1 MAGGVEPD
9 ELRAYADVV
18 LRCGVNIEEGEK
30 LLIFGRLE
38 HSELVHALA
47 DRAYAHGAAVA
58 QAFYIDDDIQ
68 RSQAAGAPTDEM
80 AAYVSPWFEHLIDT
94 MIDERWAWIS
104 IAGESRDD
112 PFAGAPAERVG
123 ALHGALGAQFQ
134 RTIPAKLNWCICP
147 CPNRGW
153 AERVYGEPDTARLW
167 KDLRFVL
174 RLDEPDPVKAW
185 HGRRDEL
192 ASRAAQLNESA
203 FKALHFLGGGTDLR
217 IPLHADG
224 SWQSAEFITA
234 TGRSCIANLPTE
246 EVFVSPDWRG
256 VEGMVVM
263 TQPVSVNG
271 VLVEDLVLRFAA
283 GEVVDAR
290 ARANVA
296 AVKAQ
301 MDQDAGARRL
311 GEVALVDA
319 SSRVGR
325 LGRVF
330 KDLLLDENAACHIA
344 WGFGFEE
351 TIVGELPDDEAAR
364 SARGLNTSRIHQD
377 AMIGGPDVT
386 VFGVDAAG
394 DEAPILVKER
404 WQS

>member
-1 MAGGVEPD
+1 MAGRVDPD

-18 LRCGVNIEEGEK
+18 LRCGVNLEEGQK

-38 HSELVHALA
+38 HRELVKALA
-47 DRAYAHGAAVA
+47 GRAYVHGAAVA
-58 QAFYIDDDIQ
+58 QAYYTDEDVQ
-68 RSQAAGAPTDEM
+68 RAQAAGAATDEL
-80 AAYVSPWFEHLIDT
+80 AAYVSPWFERLIDT

-104 IAGESRDD
+104 VDGASRDD

-123 ALHGALGAQFQ
+123 ALLGALGAQHQ
-134 RTIPAKLNWCICP
+134 RTIPAKLSWCICP
-147 CPNRGW
+147 CPSRGW
-153 AERVYGEPDTARLW
+153 AQRVYGEPDIARLW

-174 RLDEPDPVKAW
+174 RLDEPDPVEAW
-185 HGRRDEL
+185 HARRDEL
-192 ASRAAQLNESA
+192 AARAAWLNERG
-203 FKALHFLGGGTDLR
+203 FRALHFVGGGTDLR

-234 TGRSCIANLPTE
+234 TGRSCIVNLPTE

-256 VEGMVVM
+256 VEGIVVM
-263 TQPVSVNG
+263 TQPVGVNG
-271 VLVEDLVLRFAA
+271 VLVEDLVLTFAA

-290 ARANVA
+290 ASANVA

-311 GEVALVDA
+311 GEVALVDE

-330 KDLLLDENAACHIA
+330 KDLLLDENATCHLA

-351 TIVGELPDDEAAR
+351 TIAGDLPDDEAAR

-377 AMIGGPDVT
+377 AMVGGPQVT

-394 DEAPILVKER
+394 DEAPILADER

>member
-1 MAGGVEPD
+1 MAGGVDPD

-18 LRCGVNIEEGEK
+18 LRCGVNMVEGERVM
-30 LLIFGRLE
+30 IFGRLE
-38 HSELVHALA
+38 HSALVRALA
-47 DRAYAHGAAVA
+47 ERAYVHGADVVQAV
-58 QAFYIDDDIQ
+58 YEDEMVQ
-68 RSQAAGAPTDEM
+68 RSQVVGAPTDEL
-80 AAYVSPWFEHLIDT
+80 AAYVSPWLERLIDT

-104 IAGESRDD
+104 ITGESSDD
-112 PFAGAPAERVG
+112 PLAGAPADRSG
-123 ALHGALGAQFQ
+123 ALHGALGAQYH
-134 RTIPAKLNWCICP
+134 RTIPAKLSWCVCP
-147 CPNRGW
+147 CPNPGW
-153 AERVYGEPDTARLW
+153 AQRVYGAPDTARLW
-167 KDLRFVL
+167 KDLRYTL
-174 RLDEPDPVKAW
+174 RLDELDPVEAW
-185 HGRRDEL
+185 YARRDEL
-192 ASRAAQLNESA
+192 ASRADQLNESA
-203 FKALHFLGGGTDLR
+203 FVAVHFLGGGTDLR

-224 SWQSAEFITA
+224 KWQSAEFVTA

-256 VEGMVVM
+256 VEGTAVM
-263 TQPVSVNG
+263 TQPVGVNG

-283 GEVVDAR
+283 GEVVDVQAG
-290 ARANVA
+290 ANVDT
-296 AVKAQ
+296 VKAQ

-344 WGFGFEE
+344 WGLGFEE
-351 TIVGELPDDEAAR
+351 TIAGELPDDEAAR

-386 VFGVDAAG
+386 VLGVDAAG
-394 DEAPILVKER
+394 GEVPILVGER